1 MKALAGLRPPLIS
14 SAAVDESKA
23 HEAWKPTCKK
33 IRRRWNMKLRTKLLL
48 ATSATA
54 LAVLGVSEWIGYWE
68 TMDFLRSHTLE
79 MGQSS
84 ASTDSLPQFQDQ
96 IEGFAKQL
104 AIIHATHAALEVA
117 ALVLVLSLFWN
128 RMVLKPIRGILNQ
141 MNRLGHSERFDPIS
155 LDREDEI
162 GEMTIEINRLGV
174 QLAGQL
180 RQVAAE
186 SEFVTLARLGQNLVR
201 RVSVANEQVA
211 AALTMI
217 SVAHRR
223 GEPPPELAVR
233 SLQSVWDR
241 LATIPNQ
248 LETEFDKRLD
258 QRRSEAAHS
267 SIVGSS
273 NAVITPH

>member
-1 MKALAGLRPPLIS
+1 
-14 SAAVDESKA
+14 
-23 HEAWKPTCKK
+23 
-33 IRRRWNMKLRTKLLL
+33 MKLRTKLLL

-68 TMDFLRSHTLE
+68 TMGFLRSHALE
-79 MGQSS
+79 MGQSGT
-84 ASTDSLPQFQDQ
+84 STDSLPQFQVQ
-96 IEGFAKQL
+96 IEAFAKQL

-128 RMVLKPIRGILNQ
+128 RMVLKPIRCILNQ
-141 MNRLGHSERFDPIS
+141 MNRLGHSERFDHIS

-201 RVSVANEQVA
+201 RVSVANDQLA
-211 AALTMI
+211 AALIMI
-217 SVAHRR
+217 NAAHRR
-223 GEPPPELAVR
+223 GEPPPEPAVR

-241 LATIPNQ
+241 LAAIPAQ
-248 LETEFDKRLD
+248 LETEFDTRLD
-258 QRRSEAAHS
+258 QRRSEAAQRNV
-267 SIVGSS
+267 VGSS
-273 NAVITPH
+273 DAVTATH